1 MRPTTDSFLARASD
15 GRTVFVAENNVGEP
29 VAYVDLEPDGH
40 IDHLYCRPDHVG
52 TGVAS
57 ALYDFLEELAK
68 ERGMTSLHV
77 EASEAARR
85 LFERK
90 GFVVTERLDF
100 EIGGAPIY
108 NYLMMKTLIS

>member
-1 MRPTTDSFLARASD
+1 
-15 GRTVFVAENNVGEP
+15 
-29 VAYVDLEPDGH
+29 
-40 IDHLYCRPDHVG
+40 
-52 TGVAS
+52 
-57 ALYDFLEELAK
+57 
-68 ERGMTSLHV
+68 MTSLHV